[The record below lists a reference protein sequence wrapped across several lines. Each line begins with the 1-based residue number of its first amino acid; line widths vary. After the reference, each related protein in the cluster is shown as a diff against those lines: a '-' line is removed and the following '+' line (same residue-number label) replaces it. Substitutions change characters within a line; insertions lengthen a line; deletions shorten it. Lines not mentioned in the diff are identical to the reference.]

1 MFRKLLIILSAVFA
15 INAFPDRLGRIVN
28 GDQAVVGQVPFQVSL
43 RAWGTTFHFAGGALI
58 SNRWVLT
65 VAHKVSGRANNSI
78 NLVFG
83 INLLTQ
89 SGTSRRSDQIHI
101 HPDFNFES
109 MQNDLA
115 CVRLGST
122 VTIGQNIQS
131 IFMLSGFINANENVQ
146 VSGWGATENDK
157 GENSN
162 ALLIL
167 TQRTISND
175 DCVSVYGNA
184 IVNGHL
190 CTTAITAGSGI
201 CTSDVG
207 GPLILNANLV
217 GIASWHALPC
227 GDSRPDVYTRISHY
241 RSWINSVTSV

>member
-28 GDQAVVGQVPFQVSL
+28 GDLAVVGQVPFQVSL

-65 VAHKVSGRANNSI
+65 VAHKVSGRAGNSI
-78 NLVFG
+78 NLVVG
-83 INLLTQ
+83 ARLLT
-89 SGTSRRSDQIHI
+89 SGGTTVRSDQIRI
-101 HPDFNFES
+101 HPDFNFET

-115 CVRLGST
+115 CVHSAT
-122 VTIGQNIQS
+122 TITIGQNIQS
-131 IFMLSGFINANENVQ
+131 IFMLPGFINANENVQ
-146 VSGWGATENDK
+146 VSGWGAIENDK

-175 DCVSVYGNA
+175 DCVSVYGN
-184 IVNGHL
+184 VVYDGHL

-201 CTSDVG
+201 CSTDVG

-217 GIASWHALPC
+217 GIASWHPLPC

-241 RSWINSVTSV
+241 RSWITSVTSV